1 MISRRAVC
9 LGLILALLAS
19 LQWLPLVHA
28 KWSIR
33 DDYRFV
39 KLMGSNGLIGS
50 QDFVEQ
56 LFPPDV
62 PLGGTV
68 NRPCYYL
75 VHDCWMLLIGNNL
88 LFWQSAKVLTYFA
101 VVFLFFLLLRI
112 WVDVFSAT
120 ALWLFISLQP
130 TWWDIVPRA
139 NSELFAL
146 FGLALYGIGNS
157 LLLRSTFSSPPE
169 VHPKQTLSGQFLA
182 GLGGVIAVISKENF
196 CFSILAISA
205 SVFLFA
211 SLAIRRRELA
221 LAQLVPFLVA
231 VIFSCLVIYGM
242 IKNHG
247 HALYGQTFNFPA
259 IRKAAFAGLNS
270 QGFLGWLP
278 VGLMIFH
285 LIWFLR
291 SRDRNMLCV
300 AFFELILT
308 GIVLLNSGFYTG
320 FKLEGRYA
328 FPISIVPAFA
338 VIPLLTIPGDP
349 WGDYSKSFVHVF
361 IWMCC
366 ISLVWPGR
374 SVNYNWSKHYRSET
388 RKFDRNLRKVISV
401 VSSDPGKPILFESY
415 SVGDVEPL
423 ASVKIYLE
431 SYGVRNPMYAKLNYS
446 PDQFTNDHE
455 KFLAQFA
462 EGEIGPRKR
471 FRAFSDLNSQDYFRI
486 TFSCQSPHEDVIAN
500 FYSLE

>member
-1 MISRRAVC
+1 MISKREVC
-9 LGLILALLAS
+9 LGLVLALLAS
-19 LQWLPLVHA
+19 LQWLPLLHA

-39 KLMGSNGLIGS
+39 KLMGPSGRIS
-50 QDFVEQ
+50 FSDFSKQ

-62 PLGGTV
+62 PLGGAV

-88 LFWQSAKVLTYFA
+88 LFWQSAKVLTYFG

-157 LLLRSTFSSPPE
+157 LLLGSAFSGLSE
-169 VHPKQTLSGQFLA
+169 IHTKQTLFAQCLSA
-182 GLGGVIAVISKENF
+182 LGGVIAVTSKENF

-205 SVFLFA
+205 CAFLFA
-211 SLAIRRRELA
+211 SLVIRQRELA
-221 LAQLVPFLVA
+221 LAQLLPFLVA
-231 VIFSCLVIYGM
+231 VVFSCLVVHGM

-270 QGFLGWLP
+270 QGFLEWLP

-285 LIWFLR
+285 LIWWLR
-291 SRDRNMLCV
+291 SRNRNMLYV
-300 AFFELILT
+300 AFFELILI

-320 FKLEGRYA
+320 FKLDGRYA
-328 FPISIVPAFA
+328 FPVNIVPALA
-338 VIPLLTIPGDP
+338 VIPLLIMTRDP
-349 WGDYSKSFVHVF
+349 WGDYSKSFIHLF

-374 SVNYNWSKHYRSET
+374 STNYDWSKHYRSET
-388 RKFDRNLRKVISV
+388 RKFDRNLRKVIAV

-415 SVGDVEPL
+415 HISDVEPL

-431 SYGVRNPMYAKLNYS
+431 SYGVRNPMYAKLQYS
-446 PDQFTNDHE
+446 SDQFTNEHE
-455 KFLAQFA
+455 NFLAKLA
-462 EGEIGPRKR
+462 EGEIGPDRR
-471 FRAFSDLNSQDYFRI
+471 FRTFSDLKSQDYFRI
-486 TFSCQSPHEDVIAN
+486 TFSCPSPQEDAIAN
-500 FYSLE
+500 FDSLE